1 MMNTFIRCYFINY
14 GLSWDLLSL
23 IDGVIFF
30 NNNNNNNKQ
39 QIVKGQTLNP
49 SKIGI
54 MILC

>member
-30 NNNNNNNKQ
+30 NNNNNKQ

>member
-1 MMNTFIRCYFINY
+1 MLFYQLWLVVGFTLTYTWSN
-14 GLSWDLLSL
+14 
-23 IDGVIFF
+23 FF
-30 NNNNNNNKQ
+30 FNNNNNKQ